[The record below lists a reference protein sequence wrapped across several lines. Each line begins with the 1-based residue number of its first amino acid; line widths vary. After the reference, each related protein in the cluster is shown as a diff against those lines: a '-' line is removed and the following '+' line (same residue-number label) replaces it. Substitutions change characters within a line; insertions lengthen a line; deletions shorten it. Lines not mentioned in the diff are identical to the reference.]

1 MSESPVDVLVEKTTL
16 SGTWHEPNRLI
27 PGVLFVHG
35 WGSNQGNNLRLARSI
50 SRLGCICFTFDLRGH
65 AATSQ
70 LHGCVT
76 PEENLADVLAAYD
89 LLAAHDWV
97 DRDAIAVI
105 GSSYGGYLAAILTS
119 LRPVDWLVLRV
130 PALYRDSDWKKPK
143 AKIDRQTLNAYRDLY
158 LEPDDNRALRACA
171 KFQGDALIVESELDT
186 VVAHPAVASYS
197 AAFRRAHSLSHRILD
212 GADHG
217 LTDAGCREA
226 YYRIVSRWM
235 SEMISAARE
244 HQ

>member
-1 MSESPVDVLVEKTTL
+1 MSESPVDVLVENTTL

-65 AATSQ
+65 MATSQ
-70 LHGCVT
+70 LHGSVT
-76 PEENLADVLAAYD
+76 PEQNMADVLAAYD
-89 LLAAHDWV
+89 LLAAHEWV
-97 DRDAIAVI
+97 DKDAIAVI

-130 PALYRDSDWKKPK
+130 PALYRDSDWKKAK

-171 KFQGDALIVESELDT
+171 KFRGDALIVESELDT
-186 VVAHPAVASYS
+186 VVAHPAVASFA
-197 AAFRRAHSLSHRILD
+197 AAFRNAHSLTHRVLD

-217 LTDAGCREA
+217 LTDAHCREA
-226 YYRIVSRWM
+226 YHRIVSRWM

>member
-1 MSESPVDVLVEKTTL
+1 MSEAPIDVLVDKTTL

-35 WGSNQGNNLRLARSI
+35 WGSNQGNNLQLARSI

-70 LHGCVT
+70 LHGSVT
-76 PEENLADVLAAYD
+76 PAENMADVLAAYD
-89 LLAAHDWV
+89 LLASHDSV
-97 DRDAIAVI
+97 DKDAIAVI
-105 GSSYGGYLAAILTS
+105 GSSYGGYLAALLTTM
-119 LRPVDWLVLRV
+119 RPVDWLILRV
-130 PALYRDSDWKKPK
+130 PALYRDSDWKKAK
-143 AKIDRQTLNAYRDLY
+143 AKIDRQALNAYRDLY

-171 KFQGDALIVESELDT
+171 QFRGDALIVESELDK

-197 AAFRRAHSLSHRILD
+197 GAFRRAHSLSHRVLD

-217 LTDAGCREA
+217 LSDGHCREA